1 MKNIKIA
8 ITYEKGGVGKTTTAV
23 NLSAVLAEKGYK
35 VLLVDLDFQ
44 SYATSYFGLYAE
56 EGTSI
61 YEVMTDKAPATSAF
75 LYTGFDNLYLLPCK
89 QEFKNIET
97 ILMMKTKRQEYTLKT
112 AMNDI
117 ENMDEKNQ
125 FDFIIMDCPPNGARI
140 KENAL
145 AYADYVILATIP
157 DDFAI
162 HGLRCMATELVDVKQ
177 YVNPTIEVMGILLT
191 LNENTAVKKV
201 YTEALRNQTLF
212 PCFST
217 TIRKNTTL
225 SEAANHNK
233 PINYYKRKCN
243 GFIDYTSLADEVLK
257 AIGKERE

>member
-1 MKNIKIA
+1 MKDIKIA

-23 NLSAVLAEKGYK
+23 NLSAILAEKGYK

-44 SYATSYFGLYAE
+44 SYATSYFGYYDDE
-56 EGTSI
+56 RSSI
-61 YEVMTDKAPATSAF
+61 YEVMTDRATASDAV
-75 LYTGFDNLYLLPCK
+75 LHTNFDNLYLLPCK

-97 ILMMKTKRQEYTLKT
+97 ILMMKTKRQEYTLK
-112 AMNDI
+112 AALDDI
-117 ENMDEKNQ
+117 NEQ
-125 FDFIIMDCPPNGARI
+125 YDFIIMDCPPNGARI

-145 AYADYVILATIP
+145 AYTDFVILPTIP

-162 HGLRCMATELVDVKQ
+162 HGLLCIATELVDVKQ

-191 LNENTAVKKV
+191 LNENTSVKKA
-201 YTEALRNQTLF
+201 YTEALRNQNLF
-212 PCFST
+212 PCFKT

-233 PINYYKRKCN
+233 PINYYRRNCN
-243 GFIDYTSLADEVLK
+243 GCLDYVSLAEEVMNG
-257 AIGKERE
+257 IGKERM